1 METSSKTAEKIKSF
15 VDQIDAI
22 VQELEND
29 IKELVHNSKTRYH
42 QELEKIKQRTNETK
56 GEVAERHKERMHQA
70 KDSFNEITKE
80 ARSFMETRMEPLNQ
94 RIQSLKE
101 DVLKYSDRTEE
112 RWQEIKKETEELLET
127 TKLAFHNFK
136 ETFSSHQKS

>member
-1 METSSKTAEKIKSF
+1 MLI
-15 VDQIDAI
+15 I
-22 VQELEND
+22 
-29 IKELVHNSKTRYH
+29 
-42 QELEKIKQRTNETK
+42 
-56 GEVAERHKERMHQA
+56 ERV
-70 KDSFNEITKE
+70 
-80 ARSFMETRMEPLNQ
+80 EPLNQ